1 MDPVT
6 AILAFTLA
14 AALVTLTP
22 GLDTALV
29 LRTATALGA
38 APAMA
43 AGVGIVTG
51 CLVWGLVAALGIGAV
66 LALSELG
73 FRILQLAG
81 AGYLIWLGIGVLRA
95 AIRPASPPGLPRT
108 DAAVASR
115 KVARGWFWRGLM
127 TNLLNPKVGAF
138 YLGFLPQF
146 IPQGMPVVAFGV
158 GLAAIHAALGL
169 AWFAALV
176 LATRPLARVL
186 ARPAVP
192 RGIDGV
198 TGCVL
203 IALGLRLALERR

>member
-29 LRTATALGA
+29 LRTATVQGA

-43 AGVGIVTG
+43 AGGGIVTG

-66 LALSELG
+66 LAVSELG
-73 FRILQLAG
+73 FRLLQLAG
-81 AGYLIWLGIGVLRA
+81 TAYLLWLGAGMLRA
-95 AIRPASPPGLPRT
+95 ALRPVAPPGLPGVGPELARRR
-108 DAAVASR
+108 A
-115 KVARGWFWRGLM
+115 ARGWFWRGLM

-146 IPQGMPVVAFGV
+146 IPQGMPVVPFGV

-169 AWFAALV
+169 AWFAVLV
-176 LATRPLARVL
+176 LATRPLASLL
-186 ARPAVP
+186 ARPAVT

-198 TGCVL
+198 TGGVL